1 MTNCICGEKSVSRN
15 VYACSGCA
23 DVGEVADQ
31 VSRQLRKEGFAQ
43 SSMSCIAGIA
53 AHMKPFIDAAKKVE
67 EVIVID
73 GCQVVCGKKVMEH
86 AEITAVSYIL
96 TDMGLTKGKTEVTSD
111 VINDICN
118 KIKER
123 AKSNT
128 K

>member
-1 MTNCICGEKSVSRN
+1 MSNCLCGEKSVSRN

-73 GCQVVCGKKVMEH
+73 GCQVLCARKVMEH
-86 AEITAVSYIL
+86 TEINAVSFVL
-96 TDMGLTKGKTEVTSD
+96 TDMGLKKGKTEVTQD

-118 KIKER
+118 KIKK
-123 AKSNT
+123 AQSNGA
-128 K
+128 

>member
-1 MTNCICGEKSVSRN
+1 VTNCNRSEKSILRN

-23 DVGEVADQ
+23 DVGEIADQ

-73 GCQVVCGKKVMEH
+73 GCQVICGKKVMEH
-86 AEITAVSYIL
+86 AEINAVSYIL
-96 TDMGLTKGKTEVTSD
+96 TDMGLKKGKTEVTSK

-123 AKSNT
+123 TKSI
-128 K
+128 

>member
-1 MTNCICGEKSVSRN
+1 MTNCIYGEKSVSRN

-53 AHMKPFIDAAKKVE
+53 AHMKPFIDAAQKVE

-73 GCQVVCGKKVMEH
+73 GCQVLCGKKVMEH
-86 AEITAVSYIL
+86 AEINAVSYIL
-96 TDMGLTKGKTEVTSD
+96 TDMGLKKGKTEVTLE

-123 AKSNT
+123 ANSK
-128 K
+128 